1 MLLAVFI
8 VLFSFCIICRWQYS
22 QNTFFKQNK
31 ILHYL
36 PLPRYL
42 ASSMYPDTI
51 IMCSSDYH
59 IPDADRKTIANARA
73 WFSRCARNPHTT
85 RTHSSYTINIS
96 YILYNGVDGRKYR
109 QTIIAQT
116 HTHTQSI
123 FCWMEKRKQNA
134 KMRNGTIHQKFNEK
148 LCVREQRQKKY

>member
-1 MLLAVFI
+1 
-8 VLFSFCIICRWQYS
+8 
-22 QNTFFKQNK
+22 
-31 ILHYL
+31 
-36 PLPRYL
+36 
-42 ASSMYPDTI
+42 MYPDTI

-73 WFSRCARNPHTT
+73 WFSRCARNPRTT

-134 KMRNGTIHQKFNEK
+134 KMRNGTIHKKFNEK
-148 LCVREQRQKKY
+148 LCVREQRQKKILNVALCVVSRLVCELSAPVRIHQNSKSKSHFSLFNSN